1 MENYVLIF
9 LGLVIGILGIVI
21 ATGHIEVIHSYNRA
35 RITDET
41 RKPYGKMVGSGCLV
55 MGIGIIV
62 DGIISL
68 FNENFPPVSV
78 IIGLIIGLIL
88 VLYGQFKYNKGIF

>member
-1 MENYVLIF
+1 MENFVLIF

-41 RKPYGKMVGSGCLV
+41 RKPYGRTVGSGCLV
-55 MGIGIIV
+55 MGIGIAV
-62 DGIISL
+62 DGVISIL
-68 FNENFPPVSV
+68 KESFPPVPV
-78 IIGLIIGLIL
+78 IVGLVIGLVLI
-88 VLYGQFKYNKGIF
+88 LYGQFKYNKGIF